1 MQIAAQTLTP
11 DLSALSITGDEPFS
25 LMLAHGHILRCDRIV
40 RRVPGKRIVCQGN
53 WQGKPVFAKIFL
65 GNSAARHMQ
74 RDRQGSVMLAENGI
88 ATPALLYADAL
99 PQAIGQILLYAEI
112 APCSNTEAHLHSLAG
127 ENETARL
134 KLMTALCGLV
144 AQHHQAGLLQTDM
157 YLKNF
162 LLVQNGQLYT
172 LDGDGIRR
180 MPSWGSRRKTLS
192 NLARLI
198 SKQDAGDDSWI
209 PQLYRAY
216 CTQRGW
222 MESASQLAR
231 LSSEVA
237 CIRSAVAREYADRK
251 VLRECSDVQV
261 TQNATHFLAVA
272 RGWTVRL
279 GNSLENPDRL
289 LAEPENLRLKSGN
302 TCTASLTEVSGQKV
316 VVKRYNI
323 KNFWHGLNRAWRP
336 SRAAKAW
343 SNAFRLN
350 IHGIATAAPVAML
363 ERRWGMLRR
372 EAYFLA
378 GYVDAPDIAEWMA
391 TATAEQRLL
400 VAMAT
405 ARLLHKMQRLQL
417 AHGDLKAN
425 NIKIVEGTPVLI
437 DLDSLREHRCTWL
450 FGKRHARDLRR
461 LLKNW
466 QHDAAIQET
475 ITQALLAVYGNDPV
489 LENAGVNRKT
499 NEST

>member
-11 DLSALSITGDEPFS
+11 DLSARSVAGDEPFS
-25 LMLAHGHILRCDRIV
+25 LMLADGHVLRCERIV
-40 RRVPGKRIVCQGN
+40 RRVPGKRIVCQGY

-65 GNSAARHMQ
+65 GESAERHMQ
-74 RDRQGSVMLAENGI
+74 RDQQGSLMLATNGI
-88 ATPALLYADAL
+88 ATPALLYADEL
-99 PQAIGQILLYAEI
+99 PQAAGQVLLYAAI
-112 APCSNTEAHLHSLAG
+112 APCSNAEAYLHSLA
-127 ENETARL
+127 ENEAARL
-134 KLMTALCGLV
+134 ELMTAVSRLV

-162 LLVQNGQLYT
+162 LVQNGQLYT

-180 MPSWGSRRKTLS
+180 LQDWCSRRKALS

-198 SKQDAGDDSWI
+198 SKQDVGDDGWI

-222 MESASQLAR
+222 MESASQLAKLIR
-231 LSSEVA
+231 EVA

-261 TQNATHFLAVA
+261 RQDATRFLAVA
-272 RGWTVRL
+272 RGWATRL
-279 GNSLENPDRL
+279 GDVLENPDRL
-289 LAEPENLRLKSGN
+289 LAEPENFRLKSGN
-302 TCTASLTEVSGQKV
+302 TCTVSLTEVSGQKV

-336 SRAAKAW
+336 SRAASAW

-350 IHGIATAAPVAML
+350 IHGIATAAPVALL
-363 ERRWGMLRR
+363 ERRLGMLRR

-378 GYVDAPDIAEWMA
+378 EYVDAPDIAEWMA
-391 TATAEQRLL
+391 AAPAAQRPP

-405 ARLLHKMQRLQL
+405 TRLLHKMQRLQL
-417 AHGDLKAN
+417 AHGDLKAT
-425 NIKIVEGTPVLI
+425 NIKIVEGKPVLI
-437 DLDSLREHRCTWL
+437 DLDSLREYRCSWI

-466 QHDAAIQET
+466 QHDAAVQE
-475 ITQALLAVYGNDPV
+475 IMAQALLTVYGNDPV
-489 LENAGVNRKT
+489 LESAGINRKT
-499 NEST
+499 NETI